1 MSIDKK
7 LNAMEPKDTPLLVMG
22 YMLLGMML
30 LLSIDAKADTD
41 NQVFIGQTGD
51 NVIIQSIQEGYE
63 NKIDLDLGLVSSDSS
78 NNIFRALQDG
88 FDNEIKFSLDGQSN
102 ELAILQEGNNQ
113 YIGFSSY
120 WGEGHDQGGDIDG
133 DSNTLKLWQ
142 KCSYTSCNEN
152 KIEFHV
158 EGDNNDVIVAQ
169 GWFLDV
175 NSTSGNQSWSYDG
188 NEPGGNFV
196 RLDIHGDNNDFAG
209 SQKQDSSSINH
220 NMYVNIFGDGNEVY
234 AGQLQNGNKTLN
246 LNIYNDDNDVWV
258 KQRKNGAH
266 TATINLYGTYGT
278 DLYLNQGHN
287 SVAQTYSLT
296 QTCATIGGCSISVT
310 QD

>member
-7 LNAMEPKDTPLLVMG
+7 LNKMRPKDTPLLVMG

-51 NVIIQSIQEGYE
+51 NVIIESIQEGYE

-220 NMYVNIFGDGNEVY
+220 NMYVNIFGDGNDVY

-246 LNIYNDDNDVWV
+246 LNIYNDNNDVWI

-266 TATINLYGTYGT
+266 TATINLYGSYGT

-287 SVAQTYSLT
+287 SVGQTYSLT